1 VRGKRRAE
9 SLCDQSAPKYEE
21 KVKKLSIALAVAGLM
36 LGTLLVGWFGFGP
49 VVKALLSVGGRGFAL
64 YCAWQL
70 VTEIVLGVGWRIVAP
85 LGGGQHLPPFVWG
98 RMVRDSAAAC
108 LPFSTIGGFVF
119 GARAAVLGGIAWTIA
134 VLSAIVDLT
143 AEFLAEIVF
152 ALGGVAELMARA
164 ATAALTAPLAVGTA
178 GMVIAGAA
186 ILRWWRGAPSLFA
199 GLARRIAGNR
209 LPNLDS
215 ASERDLSEIYG
226 DSGRMALGTASHFAG
241 WVCKGAGNWIAF
253 RLLGSHIDIMGALAI
268 EALLHVLLVPAVL
281 VPGYAGVQEAGY
293 AAIGTLFGIPP
304 EISLA
309 VSLLRRA
316 RDIAIGIPILL
327 VWQLAEARHLR
338 DGKPPGPEHARID
351 PPASPRK

>member
-1 VRGKRRAE
+1 M
-9 SLCDQSAPKYEE
+9 
-21 KVKKLSIALAVAGLM
+21 KKLSITLAAAGLM
-36 LGTLLVGWFGFGP
+36 LGTLLVGWFGFAP
-49 VVKALLSVGGRGFAL
+49 VVKALLSVGASGFAL

-70 VTEIVLGVGWRIVAP
+70 VTEVVLGVGWRVVAP
-85 LGGGQHLPPFVWG
+85 LDGGLRIAPFVWG

-108 LPFSTIGGFVF
+108 LPFSSIGGFVF
-119 GARAAVLGGIAWTIA
+119 GTRAAVLGGIAWTLA
-134 VLSAIVDLT
+134 ALSSIIDLT

-152 ALGGVAELMARA
+152 AVAGVAELLVRA
-164 ATAALTAPLAVGTA
+164 ARPSLTTPLAVGTA
-178 GMVIAGAA
+178 AMVLAGVAV
-186 ILRWWRGAPSLFA
+186 LRWWKGAPSLFA
-199 GLARRIAGNR
+199 GLAHRIAGNR
-209 LPNLDS
+209 LPNLE
-215 ASERDLSEIYG
+215 AQSERDLSEIYG
-226 DSGRMALGTASHFAG
+226 HSGRMALGTASHFAG

-268 EALLHVLLVPAVL
+268 EALLHVLLVPAVV

-293 AAIGTLFGIPP
+293 AAIGTLFGVPP

-338 DGKPPGPEHARID
+338 DRRPPGPDH
-351 PPASPRK
+351 PRADTLAMQVSRRAAEPQREKDSQ